1 MAVIGNS
8 NVLVQEIGQVLNS
21 AGGSVD
27 VNQPLT
33 YFTLAAKIN
42 IFSKK
47 KPVVRKVDF
56 CQDYDSSRGDYFP
69 EWWKGTSGNCGI
81 KFEHV
86 PNLNDLPSVVD
97 GELNG
102 WEYELPQGTENAPFR
117 LGDFVGYDSDAKP
130 FVEGFSLSRDS
141 VENKTNSKFTV
152 NFITRPDESKPTS
165 LTFADFGASLA
176 NYYPAVYL
184 RKGTLGYFISASNT
198 VSSSTGLFVDV
209 PTNGLDTGEWEVY
222 VFLSEKQI
230 PALSTV
236 GSIALGYCYTMP
248 YTNKLEIQIV
258 SSLATIVSNITRP
271 QDSNILN
278 AVIYVTYPSA
288 KTFTNNNLYLKM
300 PTNTNTEAG
309 IQDTAREQIVSLPNF
324 SVEANTRTQVYNGT
338 VTLNTHL
345 ASQTNPLKYVLSF
358 DGGSIT
364 HAGTVIHTSP
374 TPASEE

>member
-33 YFTLAAKIN
+33 YFTESAKIN

-56 CQDYDSSRGDYFP
+56 CQDYDSSRDDYFP

-165 LTFADFGASLA
+165 LTFADFGASLS

-184 RKGTLGYFISASNT
+184 KKGTLGYFISASNT

-222 VFLSEKQI
+222 AFLSEKQI
-230 PALSTV
+230 PSLSTV
-236 GSIALGYCYTMP
+236 GSIALGYCYTLP
-248 YTNKLEIQIV
+248 YTSKRGIDIVSTLMQFAINPTKTSTANTIHIKVTVRSMLSGTQTFSNNKIQIRRLNYDM
-258 SSLATIVSNITRP
+258 SDKLYAENIDLGTLSLPSGVPT
-271 QDSNILN
+271 
-278 AVIYVTYPSA
+278 VIYDQDVQVDKELY
-288 KTFTNNNLYLKM
+288 NNGC
-300 PTNTNTEAG
+300 T
-309 IQDTAREQIVSLPNF
+309 
-324 SVEANTRTQVYNGT
+324 VY
-338 VTLNTHL
+338 VTLNTAQYSGKNNL
-345 ASQTNPLKYVLSF
+345 IT
-358 DGGSIT
+358 GSPE
-364 HAGTVIHTSP
+364 P

>member
-56 CQDYDSSRGDYFP
+56 CQDYDSSRDDYFP
-69 EWWKGTSGNCGI
+69 EWWKGISGNCGI

-152 NFITRPDESKPTS
+152 NFITRPNESKPTS

-198 VSSSTGLFVDV
+198 VSSGTGLFVDV

-222 VFLSEKQI
+222 AFLSEKQI

-236 GSIALGYCYTMP
+236 GSIALGYCYTLP
-248 YTNKLEIQIV
+248 YTSKRGIDVVSTLMQIV
-258 SSLATIVSNITRP
+258 IIPTKTSTANTIHVKVTVNSMLSGTQTFLNNMVQIRRLNYDMSDTLYAKNIDLGTLSLPSGVPT
-271 QDSNILN
+271 
-278 AVIYVTYPSA
+278 VIYDQDVQVDKELY
-288 KTFTNNNLYLKM
+288 NNGC
-300 PTNTNTEAG
+300 T
-309 IQDTAREQIVSLPNF
+309 
-324 SVEANTRTQVYNGT
+324 VY
-338 VTLNTHL
+338 VTLNAAQYSNKNNLIT
-345 ASQTNPLKYVLSF
+345 
-358 DGGSIT
+358 GSPE
-364 HAGTVIHTSP
+364 P

>member
-184 RKGTLGYFISASNT
+184 KKGTLGYFISASNT

-236 GSIALGYCYTMP
+236 GSIALGYCYTLP
-248 YTNKLEIQIV
+248 YTSKHGIDIVSTLMQIV
-258 SSLATIVSNITRP
+258 IIPTKTSTANTIHVKVTVNSMLSGTQTFSNNMVQIRRLNYDMSDTLYAK
-271 QDSNILN
+271 NIDLGTLSIPSGVPT
-278 AVIYVTYPSA
+278 VIYDQDVQVDKELY
-288 KTFTNNNLYLKM
+288 NNGC
-300 PTNTNTEAG
+300 T
-309 IQDTAREQIVSLPNF
+309 
-324 SVEANTRTQVYNGT
+324 VY
-338 VTLNTHL
+338 VTLNTAQYSNKNNL
-345 ASQTNPLKYVLSF
+345 IT
-358 DGGSIT
+358 GSPE
-364 HAGTVIHTSP
+364 P